1 MTFSE
6 LLEETYLGN
15 PVQDWL
21 LAAAAIL
28 IVLVTLPLIHAWLK
42 RNRPIF
48 LAKDNP
54 VAQLLTVLIERTR
67 PIARLIAS
75 LYVGQLF
82 LVFPPAIDALF
93 DFIIVIGIWFQLAVW
108 ASATLRFFVE
118 RRRPVDVDNDGDLD
132 PSPALNVMV
141 FLGQVAI
148 WSIVFL
154 VALANLGVNI
164 TGLLAGLGI
173 GGIAVALAVQAILGD
188 LLSSLSIAL
197 DKPFMVNDL
206 LRVNDIEGRVEYVGV
221 RSTRLRSVNGEQII
235 WPNGDLSKS
244 RIHNLGRMSER
255 RVVLRLNI
263 QYEATP
269 GQVGQ
274 VAKLVEEAVRAT
286 AEARFV
292 SCLLATLGTYALEF
306 ELVYF
311 APYGDRVD
319 WMRTVDAVNRG
330 IFERLSNA
338 GIRIAYPIGRQV
350 QIAAAAPD
358 APASGAI
365 PPA

>member
-1 MTFSE
+1 MNLPDFLKQSF
-6 LLEETYLGN
+6 LGN
-15 PVQDWL
+15 SVQSWL
-21 LAAAAIL
+21 LAAVAIFL
-28 IVLVTLPLIHAWLK
+28 VLLLLPLIHAWLK

-48 LAKDNP
+48 LAKENP
-54 VAQLLTVLIERTR
+54 VAQLLTLLIERTR
-67 PIARLIAS
+67 PVARLVAS
-75 LYVGQLF
+75 IYVGQLF
-82 LVFPPAIDALF
+82 LDFPPAVESIF
-93 DFIIVIGIWFQLAVW
+93 DFVIVVGIWFQLAIW

-118 RRRPVDVDNDGDLD
+118 RRRPVDIDNDGDLD

-154 VALANLGVNI
+154 VTLANLGVNI

-197 DKPFMVNDL
+197 DKPFMVDDL
-206 LRVNDIEGRVEYVGV
+206 LRVNDVEGRVEYVGV

-255 RVVLRLNI
+255 RVVSRLHI

-269 GQVGQ
+269 EQVGK
-274 VAKLVEEAVRAT
+274 VSKLAEDAVRAQP
-286 AEARFV
+286 EARFV
-292 SCLLATLGTYALEF
+292 SCLLVQLGSYALEF
-306 ELVYF
+306 ELIYF
-311 APYGDRVD
+311 VPYGDRIEWQRAVD
-319 WMRTVDAVNRG
+319 TVNRG
-330 IFERLSNA
+330 IHQRLTDA
-338 GIRIAYPIGRQV
+338 GIRLAYPVQRRIGE
-350 QIAAAAPD
+350 
-358 APASGAI
+358 
-365 PPA
+365 